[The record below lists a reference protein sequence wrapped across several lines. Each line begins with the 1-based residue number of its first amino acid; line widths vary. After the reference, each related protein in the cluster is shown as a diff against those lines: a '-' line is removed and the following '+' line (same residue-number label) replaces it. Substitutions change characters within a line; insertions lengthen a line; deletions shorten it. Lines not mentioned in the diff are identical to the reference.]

1 MMNVLVIGG
10 GGREHAICV
19 SISSSNL
26 LDELY
31 CIPGNPGI
39 EDVATCINGNIMDND
54 FILNVCKENSIDFV
68 IVGPEAPL
76 TNGVAD
82 VLQHENIYVFGPDSK
97 AAELEGS
104 KIFMKDLCK
113 KYGNAGKIFVRENY
127 QWNDNVQMKIREYEK
142 LLN

>member
-39 EDVATCINGNIMDND
+39 EEVATCIGGDIMDND

-76 TNGVAD
+76 TNGVTD
-82 VLQHENIYVFGPDSK
+82 ILQNENIYVFGPDSK

-113 KYGNAGKIFVRENY
+113 KYGIPSADYATFY
-127 QWNDNVQMKIREYEK
+127 D
-142 LLN
+142 